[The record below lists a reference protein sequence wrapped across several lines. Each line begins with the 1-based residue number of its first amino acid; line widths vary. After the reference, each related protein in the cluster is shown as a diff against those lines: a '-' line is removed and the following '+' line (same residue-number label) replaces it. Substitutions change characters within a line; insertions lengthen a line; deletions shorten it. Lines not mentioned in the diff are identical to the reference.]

1 MIIVAAISL
10 NVERTYLGR
19 TWRAI
24 GSRDIAAH
32 ALGINVGYY
41 KVLAFTFTSA
51 ITAIA
56 GALSAY
62 YMNYVSIDEYT
73 LWLSITYLAMV
84 IVGGAGSVLGSFF
97 GAFFITLLPY
107 GISAIVDTFNLP
119 LQMGYI
125 RYAAQWAV
133 FGLLIL
139 AFLIIEPEGLVG
151 IWRKIRNYF
160 EQWPLKYFKPP
171 NTVR

>member
-1 MIIVAAISL
+1 
-10 NVERTYLGR
+10 
-19 TWRAI
+19 
-24 GSRDIAAH
+24 
-32 ALGINVGYY
+32 
-41 KVLAFTFTSA
+41 
-51 ITAIA
+51 
-56 GALSAY
+56 
-62 YMNYVSIDEYT
+62 
-73 LWLSITYLAMV
+73 MV

-107 GISAIVDTFNLP
+107 AISGVADLFKLP
-119 LQMGYI
+119 LQLSYV
-125 RYAAQWAV
+125 RYSIQWAL

-139 AFLIIEPEGLVG
+139 VFLIIEPEGLVG